1 MQDCAK
7 IIPQNQV
14 EFHRLAPR
22 FEGFHMAKAAEKC
35 IRKLFQVSGLD
46 DAIVETKVFGV
57 EVGK

>member
-7 IIPQNQV
+7 IILQNQV

-46 DAIVETKVFGV
+46 DAIVETKVSGV